1 MYLFG
6 KCSILL
12 SAQDI
17 WYNFLGM
24 ACSGR
29 AQTTACLK
37 NWRQIELIFFLLGR
51 RRRLSSSYTSCS
63 DLQNVRKCSLNCQI
77 GQGGEITIF
86 GGCENRFVL
95 KWTKSLMVPQQQL
108 SLKHPPLYVVIHV
121 QEFFVKWFS
130 RNILRNWFSR
140 NIIIFYKYLICN

>member
-1 MYLFG
+1 MINLPLNIIFRDNTVYLFG

-37 NWRQIELIFFLLGR
+37 NGAKLSQFFSPR
-51 RRRLSSSYTSCS
+51 FAI
-63 DLQNVRKCSLNCQI
+63 LQQQANVRKCSLNCQI
-77 GQGGEITIF
+77 GQGGEMTIL
-86 GGCENRFVL
+86 GEGENRFVL
-95 KWTKSLMVPQQQL
+95 KWTKSLMVPQQL
-108 SLKHPPLYVVIHV
+108 SLKHPPFTSYMC
-121 QEFFVKWFS
+121 KNFS
-130 RNILRNWFSR
+130 WNHFHEIFREIDFHEKLLSFTNI
-140 NIIIFYKYLICN
+140 